1 MVRELHGKHGK
12 NCDIAVA
19 SYAKQF
25 LGPNVIFMRDVYGN
39 NALHLCVMR
48 CKVEM
53 YKHVLE
59 KADAQLRI
67 EIRAAYLK
75 EVDQVHPYNTIAPPS
90 PISSLYPP
98 HPLFSAS
105 PPPLAMWMPSGTFF
119 AFVNTVTHH

>member
-1 MVRELHGKHGK
+1 MVRHEHGK

-48 CKVEM
+48 CKVDM

-75 EVDQVHPYNTIAPPS
+75 ELDQVTYVKLDLSH
-90 PISSLYPP
+90 SSQ
-98 HPLFSAS
+98 PLSIT
-105 PPPLAMWMPSGTFF
+105 LMPTLIY
-119 AFVNTVTHH
+119 VC

>member
-1 MVRELHGKHGK
+1 MVRDEHGK

-19 SYAKQF
+19 SYAKKF

-75 EVDQVHPYNTIAPPS
+75 EVDQVRPNHRSSPLSNIVVPAP
-90 PISSLYPP
+90 SL
-98 HPLFSAS
+98 S
-105 PPPLAMWMPSGTFF
+105 M
-119 AFVNTVTHH
+119 